1 MSVPHRV
8 SSARRGILTQP
19 GSHLAWASRNLS
31 DLVGQKIVGVLQGEV
46 IQVMQLGGLLWSCSF
61 IINDPAG
68 KHRPFGLNVL
78 ADDFQTELIETR

>member
-1 MSVPHRV
+1 M
-8 SSARRGILTQP
+8 
-19 GSHLAWASRNLS
+19 
-31 DLVGQKIVGVLQGEV
+31 LQGEV